1 MGREVPEKF
10 DVKTKIQI
18 SSIY

>member
-1 MGREVPEKF
+1 MGREVPKKF